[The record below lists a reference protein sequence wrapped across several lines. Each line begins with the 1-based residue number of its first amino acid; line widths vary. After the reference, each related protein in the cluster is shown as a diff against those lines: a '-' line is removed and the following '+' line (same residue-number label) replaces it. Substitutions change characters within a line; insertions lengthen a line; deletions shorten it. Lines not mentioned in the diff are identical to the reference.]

1 MRRGRQSIFTKAKIF
16 SRPFRAERRLLGK
29 SFTICTIDAEC
40 CAIVVQRYGGAM
52 FVVQTILWCGM
63 GVVYGVYLV
72 KGWGVFNNTLYI
84 YVCIS
89 EVSLWLG
96 HYCDARTLLAQNRSK
111 VNMIT
116 LANAG
121 RS

>member
-1 MRRGRQSIFTKAKIF
+1 MGCIRYKVGCRMSVSGSPVKSFTKGKSF
-16 SRPFRAERRLLGK
+16 SRRLQANRNLLGK

-72 KGWGVFNNTLYI
+72 KSGVYLTIPYLNRELLN
-84 YVCIS
+84 
-89 EVSLWLG
+89 
-96 HYCDARTLLAQNRSK
+96 ARPQNY
-111 VNMIT
+111 
-116 LANAG
+116 
-121 RS
+121 

>member
-1 MRRGRQSIFTKAKIF
+1 MSASWSSRKSFTKAKIF

-72 KGWGVFNNTLYI
+72 KGWGVFNNT
-84 YVCIS
+84 
-89 EVSLWLG
+89 
-96 HYCDARTLLAQNRSK
+96 HLL
-111 VNMIT
+111 
-116 LANAG
+116 
-121 RS
+121 